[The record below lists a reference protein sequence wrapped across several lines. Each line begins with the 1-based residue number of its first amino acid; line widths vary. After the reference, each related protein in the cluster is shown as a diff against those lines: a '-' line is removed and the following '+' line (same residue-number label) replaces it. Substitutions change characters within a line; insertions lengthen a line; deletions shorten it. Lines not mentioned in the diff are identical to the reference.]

1 MSTPRSDI
9 IETDLPYLH
18 CSHCQLLSIIRVVW
32 CLFFARL
39 FSRLSPYTKFLKH
52 FSYLFDFPF
61 IVSLF
66 SSLYFLNVI
75 LKKNKKTKKWIFLKK
90 NKKQGKEI

>member
-1 MSTPRSDI
+1 MSFFCKI
-9 IETDLPYLH
+9 IFKTLTN
-18 CSHCQLLSIIRVVW
+18 
-32 CLFFARL
+32 
-39 FSRLSPYTKFLKH
+39 YTKFLKH

-75 LKKNKKTKKWIFLKK
+75 LKKNNKNKKMNFFCFL